1 MANHT
6 GEITVNI
13 RLKDLERIIRHA
25 VRDEMEKIARKQ
37 PNIFYLEPET
47 PLYEDLKAI
56 MRAKKRGKVK
66 IYTRQEAFGG

>member
-1 MANHT
+1 MANYA

-25 VRDEMEKIARKQ
+25 VRDEMEKLARKQ

>member
-1 MANHT
+1 MANYA

>member
-1 MANHT
+1 MANHA
-6 GEITVNI
+6 GGITANI

-66 IYTRQEAFGG
+66 IHTRQEAFGD

>member
-1 MANHT
+1 MANHA